1 MSNSFLFVVHV
12 NLCVLTPSPL
22 LHTSQKYFKVLFLFQ
37 KPPVP
42 PSPQQTQS
50 LEQNIAL
57 LWRHCRRILSISTFC
72 FNPGWK
78 QVGNPWDFQLEGE
91 SLPAAP
97 GRTEPCSACVQHLW
111 QHGLQLRAHNGWHGL
126 TYLYV
131 QFPLVLFEHPGGIKS
146 VLGLGR
152 GSLRAILHQLNG
164 DNFKDHQ
171 NTSISKKQKGRAIK
185 TAYRGKR
192 DEPFWAAELYE
203 LLMLPE
209 VIANGRAG
217 EAI

>member
-1 MSNSFLFVVHV
+1 M
-12 NLCVLTPSPL
+12 
-22 LHTSQKYFKVLFLFQ
+22 
-37 KPPVP
+37 
-42 PSPQQTQS
+42 
-50 LEQNIAL
+50 
-57 LWRHCRRILSISTFC
+57 
-72 FNPGWK
+72 
-78 QVGNPWDFQLEGE
+78 
-91 SLPAAP
+91 
-97 GRTEPCSACVQHLW
+97 
-111 QHGLQLRAHNGWHGL
+111 
-126 TYLYV
+126 
-131 QFPLVLFEHPGGIKS
+131 
-146 VLGLGR
+146 LGLGR